1 MDQLRKKSFSFFIGT
16 LLVFLFS
23 SPLAHAAAP
32 YASLSAGLGFL
43 TNSSADDGVV
53 KVEDVWGFN
62 TGYLVNGAVGLD
74 GDMYRVEAAIGY
86 QSNSIDTLLG
96 IEIPGDWNWRV
107 SILSFMANGYLDI
120 ESEGS
125 TVTPYLTAGAGIAN
139 VSFNDGI
146 TSDDDTVFA
155 YQLGAGIGF
164 EVSEDTTVDVGYR
177 YFATSDVDP
186 GGYGVDYSM
195 ASHNAVVGVRFAF

>member
-1 MDQLRKKSFSFFIGT
+1 MKKSFSFFIGA
-16 LLVFLFS
+16 LLVFLFA
-23 SPLAHAAAP
+23 SPLAHAASP
-32 YASLSAGLGFL
+32 YASLSAGMGFL
-43 TNSSADDGVV
+43 TNSSGDDGIV
-53 KVEDVWGFN
+53 KIEDVWGYK
-62 TGYLVNGAVGLD
+62 TGFLVNGAVGLD
-74 GDMYRVEAAIGY
+74 DDMYRVEAAVGY
-86 QSNSIDTLLG
+86 QSNSIDTWFG
-96 IEIPGDWNWRV
+96 VEIPDALNWRV

-120 ESEGS
+120 ESEDS

-146 TSDDDTVFA
+146 TSEDDTVFA

-164 EVSEDTTVDVGYR
+164 EVSADTVVDVGYR